1 MNDSKILE
9 LLWARAENAITAL
22 SKKFGPRLLRTARNI
37 LSPEDAEECVNDTY
51 LAIWNA
57 IPPKR
62 PDPLTPYVLR
72 TGRNIALNRLRSL
85 SAQKRSAYELSL
97 DELAEYIPAHMQ
109 RSPELGQS
117 LNAFLSNLGHDNRV
131 IFLKRYWFGDSVK
144 EIAKDMLMNENTV
157 SVRLSRIRQG
167 LRHYLN
173 KEGYEI

>member
-9 LLWARAENAITAL
+9 LLWARADNAIAAL
-22 SKKFGPRLLRTARNI
+22 AKKFGARLLRTAKNI
-37 LSPEDAEECVNDTY
+37 LNPEDAEECVNDTY

-97 DELAEYIPAHMQ
+97 DELAEYIPAHVQ
-109 RSPELGQS
+109 QSPELGQS
-117 LNAFLSNLGHDNRV
+117 LNAFLSNLGQANRV
-131 IFLKRYWFGDSVK
+131 IFLRRYWFGDSVK
-144 EIAKDMLMNENTV
+144 EIAKDMLMTENAV
-157 SVRLSRIRQG
+157 SVRICRIRDG